1 MNLIYLISRF
11 LNPLKYV
18 KPFGLVAAK
27 PKTALQHIL
36 DAENF
41 HCNNRNFLL
50 Q

>member
-1 MNLIYLISRF
+1 MNLIYLISLF
-11 LNPLKYV
+11 NLLKYV
-18 KPFGLVAAK
+18 KFFGLVTAK

-41 HCNNRNFLL
+41 HYYDRNFLL